1 MPNSPLS
8 QAAAARAARSAD
20 AGAPTVHLSTGL
32 TLVLAA
38 AILYVARDVVLPIAL
53 AVLVTFALSLPVNR
67 LRKRGVPRGIAVG
80 LVGVGTAVVL
90 AGFLAVLG
98 AQVTSLAEDLP
109 RYQSN
114 ITQKIEGLKTSS
126 SESGLVKRLTRM
138 FTKVSSEL
146 AVPADTAT
154 TAPSA
159 APSAV
164 PAAPVEANGEAP
176 AAQTAPTPDHPLPVT
191 VVDPQGP
198 VKTAMA
204 WLQSLVAPLAS
215 LGLVIVVVIFM
226 LLESDQVRDRFIRLI
241 GASDLHR
248 TTVLLQDAAGRV
260 GQYLLTQLLINVL
273 YGVPLGVLLWLIGVP
288 SAPLWG
294 LLAIVLRF
302 IPYIGP
308 VLAAAFPLF
317 LAFAVAP
324 GWSMLLW
331 TAGLFITLELI
342 SNNIVEPWLYG
353 SRTGVTPLAIIVSAI
368 FWAWIWGPMG
378 LVLST
383 PLTVCLVVIGRYV
396 PQFEFFSILFGDEP
410 VLAPEAQLYQRLLS
424 GDTAEATTRATE
436 ATAEDYLADFHQDVT
451 IPALALAERDR
462 RRGVLTAEQEAR
474 FAEATTALLDQL
486 DLVIEAELE
495 SAQSGDGAAADATAT
510 DGPATGSGAEA
521 APADLAPADR
531 APALELGGRKLV
543 LVGGRSGLDDLLA
556 RTLLQAVEAEGAAAT
571 QISRRTLLG
580 AEQAAVA
587 GLGAECAVLV
597 FLSGQASRA
606 SLLQARRLKRWMPG
620 ARVGLFLWQD
630 PGDPPAEP
638 LDTSAGGG
646 SGGALDIAALGLD
659 FAAGTVD
666 ELFAA
671 VSSTEPPRPLPSLA
685 KPARPG
691 ARKGAGRKT

>member
-8 QAAAARAARSAD
+8 QAAAARAARPAD
-20 AGAPTVHLSTGL
+20 AAAPIVHLSTGL

-53 AVLVTFALSLPVNR
+53 AVLITFALSLPVSR
-67 LRKRGVPRGIAVG
+67 LRKAGLSRGVAVG
-80 LVGVGTAVVL
+80 LVAAGTAIVL

-98 AQVTSLAEDLP
+98 SQITTLAEELP

-114 ITQKIEGLKTSS
+114 ITQKIDGLKASG
-126 SESGLVKRLTRM
+126 SESGLVKRLAHM
-138 FTKVSSEL
+138 FNKVSTEL
-146 AVPADTAT
+146 TVPADTTAAGATPAT
-154 TAPSA
+154 TAPA
-159 APSAV
+159 AGD
-164 PAAPVEANGEAP
+164 AAT
-176 AAQTAPTPDHPLPVT
+176 QTAATPDHPLPVT
-191 VVDPQGP
+191 VIDPQGP

-273 YGVPLGVLLWLIGVP
+273 YGVPLGFFLWLIGVP

-324 GWSMLLW
+324 GWSMLFW
-331 TAGLFITLELI
+331 TAGLFITMELI

-353 SRTGVTPLAIIVSAI
+353 SRTGVTPLAIIVAAI
-368 FWAWIWGPMG
+368 FWGWIWGPMG

-383 PLTVCLVVIGRYV
+383 PLTVCLVVIGRHI

-410 VLAPEAQLYQRLLS
+410 VLAPEAQLYQRLLA

-436 ATAEDYLADFHQDVT
+436 ATAEDYLADYHQDVT
-451 IPALALAERDR
+451 IPALAMAERDR

-495 SAQSGDGAAADATAT
+495 SAQSGDGLAAEATAT
-510 DGPATGSGAEA
+510 DGAATGSGAGA
-521 APADLAPADR
+521 APADR

-556 RTLLQAVEAEGAAAT
+556 RTLLQAAEAEGAAAT

-580 AEQAAVA
+580 AEKAAVA

-630 PGDPPAEP
+630 PGDAAAEP
-638 LDTSAGGG
+638 MDASAGAG
-646 SGGALDIAALGLD
+646 SGGVSGGASGKVLDIAALGLD

-671 VSSTEPPRPLPSLA
+671 VSRTEPPRPLPNLV